1 MAIFFKRTFII
12 FINISS
18 YYYLGWGCFFISS
31 VKLKYDNR
39 LFVWLYVFC
48 TRFVLTRF
56 KTQNWALYRL
66 IFIRKKKTLNDTLL
80 CWYFQLVTYIYTD
93 CSTCVLFVIY
103 DIYYFLWEANLFYHT
118 TWSFKSRDTKLE
130 RFLHKNQHTQRKSL
144 DFENWTNGVPQ

>member
-1 MAIFFKRTFII
+1 MHQKKRNSSLLLWKIPVRQKMNREHYCPEIFHGNFFKRTFII

-103 DIYYFLWEANLFYHT
+103 DMYYFLWEANLFYHT
-118 TWSFKSRDTKLE
+118 TF
-130 RFLHKNQHTQRKSL
+130 F
-144 DFENWTNGVPQ
+144 V